1 MLEPISDEG
10 AQKRWGTPEGGGNR
24 SRARLRTKPG
34 DREAY
39 DRLLEIVQ
47 GALLEPGR
55 RRRDNAR
62 NRRGPG
68 RGTARLV
75 QRDRVRQ
82 IRRKVV
88 PVDKGR
94 EVVLLA
100 QGAHD
105 GAMMDRSIDDEP
117 ASVYAEITIVGTR
130 TPRRSKKKFN
140 SPSGWGF
147 CGVVAVG
154 GATWSK
160 QLPCSSNVTSSSV
173 LSAFDPV
180 IVTLAL
186 TAV

>member
-1 MLEPISDEG
+1 MLESISDEG
-10 AQKRWGTPEGGGNR
+10 AQKRLGTPEGGGNR

-88 PVDKGR
+88 PVGKGR
-94 EVVLLA
+94 EVVLV
-100 QGAHD
+100 H
-105 GAMMDRSIDDEP
+105 R
-117 ASVYAEITIVGTR
+117 VR
-130 TPRRSKKKFN
+130 T
-140 SPSGWGF
+140 
-147 CGVVAVG
+147 
-154 GATWSK
+154 
-160 QLPCSSNVTSSSV
+160 
-173 LSAFDPV
+173 
-180 IVTLAL
+180 
-186 TAV
+186 TAP